1 MFRLTTYNNKLN
13 MMYVVPA
20 DNNNIIRLTLLYP
33 ESKN

>member
-1 MFRLTTYNNKLN
+1 MFTLTLCNNKVN

-20 DNNNIIRLTLLYP
+20 DSKNIIGLTLLYP